1 MQKIALW
8 MLSSLLSRK
17 LKDPELCGIFSTG
30 TDEHGMKVQ
39 QAAQITGYS
48 VIFIIIRPHYSLCA
62 RERGKFDVKIKPTKS
77 KGRVIIFCLNI
88 FTIRKMI

>member
-1 MQKIALW
+1 
-8 MLSSLLSRK
+8 MLLSLLSRK

-48 VIFIIIRPHYSLCA
+48 VIFITIP
-62 RERGKFDVKIKPTKS
+62 PTT
-77 KGRVIIFCLNI
+77 L
-88 FTIRKMI
+88 FTVC